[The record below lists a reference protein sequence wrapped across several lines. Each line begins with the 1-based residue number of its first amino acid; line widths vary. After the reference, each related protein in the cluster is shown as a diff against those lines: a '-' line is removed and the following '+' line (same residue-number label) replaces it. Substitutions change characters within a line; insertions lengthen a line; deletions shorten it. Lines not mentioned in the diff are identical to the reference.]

1 MRNIERIALP
11 VFAAVVMMCG
21 SIKAD
26 YKPDAIEK
34 LKPAQSEVPENFT
47 FGTIP
52 GFAKKVLKNN
62 PWILDEAAVKK
73 MVGRIYPGGDYHTVS
88 KIHMSIFANKKNPYK
103 DDFVCY
109 IIIYKNKNTAKKE
122 IEKLTSYTGYNTDRT
137 ILISKD
143 NMAVILLA
151 DDTANYKYIQGIA
164 ESMQEKIKSL

>member
-1 MRNIERIALP
+1 MRNIERIALS
-11 VFAAVVMMCG
+11 VFTVVFLMSG
-21 SIKAD
+21 SIMAD

-34 LKPAQSEVPENFT
+34 IKPAQSELPENFT

-62 PWILDEAAVKK
+62 PWILDDSAMKK
-73 MVGRIYPGGDYHTVS
+73 MVGRIYPGGDYNTVS

-109 IIIYKNKNTAKKE
+109 IIIFKNKNTAKKE
-122 IEKLTSYTGYNTDRT
+122 IEKLTLYSGYNADRT

-143 NMAVILLA
+143 NMAVVLLA
-151 DDTANYKYIQGIA
+151 DDTANYKYIQGMA